1 MKKKKYCYCIY
12 CGRKYDINE
21 KKCTNCHKK
30 LKQKDTEVIDYIKEK
45 LTDKVKGDVTDNI
58 FDIIKNFIKRHSW
71 GMVLTVTVVGVITAN
86 VVVSHSDDEKIV
98 YSKPDII
105 NVTKYS
111 DPSVLMNDFIKYY
124 DEKDINKI
132 NGMLYKNYHLNDMDK
147 YTLDNTDI
155 NLFSGW
161 DLWLNS
167 GHFYDMNIIDVT
179 VDGNGE
185 AFSYIPVILCTA
197 NI

>member
-111 DPSVLMNDFIKYY
+111 APSVLMNDFIK
-124 DEKDINKI
+124 
-132 NGMLYKNYHLNDMDK
+132 
-147 YTLDNTDI
+147 
-155 NLFSGW
+155 
-161 DLWLNS
+161 
-167 GHFYDMNIIDVT
+167 
-179 VDGNGE
+179 
-185 AFSYIPVILCTA
+185 
-197 NI
+197 